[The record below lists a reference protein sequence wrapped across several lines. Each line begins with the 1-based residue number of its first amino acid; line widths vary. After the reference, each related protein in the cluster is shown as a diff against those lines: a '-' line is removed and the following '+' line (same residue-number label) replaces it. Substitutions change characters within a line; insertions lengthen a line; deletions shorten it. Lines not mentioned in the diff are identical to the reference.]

1 MSAPPWYS
9 GKLTDPIS
17 LSPGKT
23 VPVAEITVDR
33 EGYALVAGNLK
44 MKLRSTK
51 PVKLDIWLLRVKADD
66 PTCYSSPTFP
76 GGEDDFYW
84 WPVWMGA
91 IDKGE
96 TYRWY
101 VRTETGLSGTLTTRY
116 CKGHPLR
123 L

>member
-1 MSAPPWYS
+1 MSTPPWYS
-9 GKLTDPIS
+9 GKLTDSIT
-17 LSPGKT
+17 LQAGKAQA
-23 VPVAEITVDR
+23 VAEITVDR

-44 MKLRSTK
+44 MRLKSSK
-51 PVKLDIWLLRVKADD
+51 PTKLDVWLLRVKADD

-76 GGEDDFYW
+76 GGEDDLYW
-84 WPVWMGA
+84 WPVWMGD

-101 VRTETGLSGTLTTRY
+101 VRPESGLSGTLSTRY
-116 CKGHPLR
+116 AKGHPLK